1 MGRLFA
7 GTPLD
12 RPPRC
17 ERCGELE
24 EACQCPP
31 PPVARKH
38 TPPEKQTARIQV
50 EKRPKGKVVTV
61 VRGLDPEGTDL
72 ESLTSTLKSTCGT
85 GGTVKEGTIEI
96 QGDHRDRVEAA
107 LSKQGFK
114 VKPGK

>member
-24 EACQCPP
+24 QACLCPP
-31 PPVARKH
+31 QVEPRKV

-61 VRGLDPEGTDL
+61 VRGLDAAGTDL
-72 ESLTSTLKSTCGT
+72 ESLTSTLKNSCGT

-96 QGDHRDRVEAA
+96 QGDHQARVEAA

-114 VKPGK
+114 VKGGK